1 MYTCTF
7 QLSFNNCINFV
18 NSIAPAGPPLSLSAI
33 ALGPTSIQISWQQPL
48 PNLLNGIL
56 RDYSIEIVSNRTGE
70 VFSHFTSTQS
80 IVVSSLRPYTVY
92 LYRVAAVTVET
103 GPYSQTLA
111 VPTDIAGKYMTFTQ
125 CRIYL

>member
-33 ALGPTSIQISWQQPL
+33 VLGPTSIQISWQHPL

-56 RDYSIEIVSNRTGE
+56 RDYSIEIISNRTGE
-70 VFSHFTSTQS
+70 VFSHFTSAQS
-80 IVVSSLRPYTVY
+80 IVVSSLRPHTVY

-103 GPYSQTLA
+103 GLYSQTFA
-111 VPTDIAGKYMTFTQ
+111 VLTDIAGKHMTFTQ
-125 CRIYL
+125 CI